1 MCTFSQLKR
10 FSACHGPWFP
20 ARKSPASL
28 LASQVGLTPRRCCLF
43 NNCHDVYRKAPSPS
57 LSLSFSLSF
66 LRVGDILCNSFNA
79 FRSEA
84 FASDGKKVKILGWGG
99 ILDNANL
106 TSQNISCDLLEAA
119 MQVKSE
125 SSIYI
130 YLPRW
135 IGTARD
141 ARQCQKQS
149 YVFTMKT
156 NHLPQHVSE
165 TVEAPWY

>member
-1 MCTFSQLKR
+1 MFGLKIFVRVQTFRRVPPVLPCN
-10 FSACHGPWFP
+10 FCHP
-20 ARKSPASL
+20 
-28 LASQVGLTPRRCCLF
+28 
-43 NNCHDVYRKAPSPS
+43 DVYRKASSPS
-57 LSLSFSLSF
+57 LSLSLSF
-66 LRVGDILCNSFNA
+66 LTVGDILCDSFNA
-79 FRSEA
+79 FRSES
-84 FASDGKKVKILGWGG
+84 FVSDGKKVKILGWGG

-165 TVEAPWY
+165 TVEAP